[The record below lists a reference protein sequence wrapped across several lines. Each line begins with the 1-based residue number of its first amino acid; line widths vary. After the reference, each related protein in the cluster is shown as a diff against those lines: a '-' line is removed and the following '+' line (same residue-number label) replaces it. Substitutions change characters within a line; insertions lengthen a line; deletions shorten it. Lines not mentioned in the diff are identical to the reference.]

1 MTADTMT
8 YQQALQAGK
17 QVGASQAE
25 GHVLLAML
33 CQCLAL
39 VHAISPALVY
49 EGAVKKGIDCK
60 ALVKLAATDPVALG
74 DLMFV

>member
-1 MTADTMT
+1 MT

-17 QVGASQAE
+17 KIGPSKAE
-25 GHVLLAML
+25 GDILIAML
-33 CQCLAL
+33 CQSLAY

-49 EGAVKKGIDCK
+49 EGAVKQGIDSK
-60 ALVKLAATDPVALG
+60 ALAKLADADPVALG